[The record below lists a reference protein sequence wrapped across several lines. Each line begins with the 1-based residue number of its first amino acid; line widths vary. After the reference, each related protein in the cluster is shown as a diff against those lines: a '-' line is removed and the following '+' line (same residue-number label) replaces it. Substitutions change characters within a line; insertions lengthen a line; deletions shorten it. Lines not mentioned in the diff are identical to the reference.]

1 MEHQERKTVIAV
13 IGMHRSGTSALT
25 RGLQVMGI
33 ALGENLIEAAEG
45 INPKGFW
52 EDADLNELNRDM
64 LAALGKD
71 WHGLTG
77 IGSEDVARLA
87 GLGFVERAGELL
99 DEKTSKSSTF
109 GFKDPRVAKL
119 FPFWYPVL
127 RRSGFDVHY
136 VYVLRNPLSVVQSLV
151 KRDRMDPGRAYYL
164 WLGYVIPPLRGLM
177 NEPLWMVDYDRLITE
192 PSAELGGMAET
203 FGYQLDPGEL
213 EVYQNEFLDP
223 TLRHASF
230 DAEDLEND
238 PACPALV
245 REVYADLFRVASHE
259 APLRE
264 VVTEQKLESWEQEL
278 IRLEP
283 SFRLVDDLYLRL
295 AASAERGR
303 IMGDLLAVRLSMIGV
318 LEHDLGERERIIREL
333 LNSKSWKVTRPL
345 RSLLRRMRGSAGSG
359 DDALEFLTDVKPGP
373 SPAALSLSFVVVRFS
388 GDYEHNFAVSRC
400 VSDPHNDVVV
410 VENVGNLNFS
420 HLGEAL
426 NYGLEQ
432 AVHDIVVVLHEDVF
446 LHPNWQRD
454 LGLALRDLNEV
465 DPDWAILGCA
475 GLSADD
481 RVLGHYEDPHG
492 YVNTFGPG
500 QRFQLARSLDEHLL
514 ILRKSRRWRFDPDLP
529 GIHGLGSDLILSAA
543 EDGRDA
549 YVVNAKSW
557 HKYRDEHGRP
567 ILFSADSGKIR
578 SRTSL
583 AYLADKQC
591 CDDYMSRKWS
601 HHVPFRSNATRYG
614 AFRSPE
620 EQLDRVAGVS
630 ADLLD
635 QPIVFLGMGATDAA
649 LLQCLARDFGINV
662 GLIPTGAEESIEM
675 AQGVYQALLEKF
687 KCTADWQRMLA
698 PSRLRLS
705 AARLVQNLDRS
716 EGPWGFV
723 SSAGSFLMPELAE
736 AFPRAKFVIVSHEL
750 SDPLTAPPLDLAS
763 IGNEVGRAMLPAAY
777 DRFGRKR
784 QWILSDSDA
793 TRATCLNAFHDAAVR
808 EFLGS
813 EVTRSMAHRVEFAA
827 CLKDPA
833 HVLLRFADWL
843 GCSSEGARFRGLV
856 ARMQARGRISLT
868 PDDLPDE
875 IRRCKA

>member
-1 MEHQERKTVIAV
+1 MEQQERKTVIAV

-230 DAEDLEND
+230 DAEDLESD

-259 APLRE
+259 APLQE
-264 VVTEQKLESWEQEL
+264 MVTEQKLESWEQEL
-278 IRLEP
+278 IGLEP

-475 GLSADD
+475 GLSAEGT
-481 RVLGHYEDPHG
+481 VVGHYEDPHG
-492 YVNTFGPG
+492 YVNTFGSG
-500 QRFQLARSLDEHLL
+500 QRFQLAHSLDEHLL

-543 EDGRDA
+543 EDGRHA

-578 SRTSL
+578 SRKSL

-601 HHVPFRSNATRYG
+601 HHVPFRSNATCYG
-614 AFRSPE
+614 AFWSPE
-620 EQLDRVAGVS
+620 EQLDRVPGVS

-635 QPIVFLGMGATDAA
+635 RPMVFLGMGAADAA
-649 LLQCLARDFGINV
+649 LLQCLARDFGIKV
-662 GLIPTGAEESIEM
+662 GLIPTGAEESTEV

-687 KCTADWQRMLA
+687 KCTADWQRLLA
-698 PSRLRLS
+698 PSRLRLT
-705 AARLVQNLDRS
+705 AARLAQNLDWP

-723 SSAGSFLMPELAE
+723 SSAGGFLVPEIAE
-736 AFPRAKFVIVSHEL
+736 ALPKARFVVLTHAVSSGFGDH
-750 SDPLTAPPLDLAS
+750 PLFLAS
-763 IGNEVGRAMLPAAY
+763 LGNEIGRTMLPVAY
-777 DRFGRKR
+777 DWLGRER
-784 QWILSDSDA
+784 QLALSDSDA
-793 TRATCLNAFHDAAVR
+793 ARAACLSAFQYGVLKN
-808 EFLGS
+808 FLGGEGS
-813 EVTRSMAHRVEFAA
+813 RSMVHEIAFDA
-827 CLKDPA
+827 CLKDP
-833 HVLLRFADWL
+833 V
-843 GCSSEGARFRGLV
+843 SV
-856 ARMQARGRISLT
+856 ARQFSEWVGRPAEGVRFQELAGGVQGHGQLT
-868 PDDLPDE
+868 VATHELPGE
-875 IRRCKA
+875 IPAE